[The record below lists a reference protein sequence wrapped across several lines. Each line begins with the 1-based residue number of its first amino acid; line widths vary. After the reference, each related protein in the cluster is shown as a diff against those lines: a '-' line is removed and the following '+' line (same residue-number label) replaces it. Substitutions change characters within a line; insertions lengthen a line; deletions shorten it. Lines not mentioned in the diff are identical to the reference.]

1 MKNDNQSQKI
11 PIFSVKTGKL
21 EMKDKI
27 IKSDE
32 EWKKILTPQQFN
44 VARKQ
49 GTELAFTGK
58 YHDCH
63 EDGIYKCVC
72 CDIDLF
78 DSKTK
83 FESGTGWQSF
93 YEPVAEE
100 NVKTR
105 TDKSH
110 FMIRTEA
117 LCALCDAHLGHIF
130 DDGPP
135 PTGERYCMN
144 SASLKFVKRE
154 EL

>member
-11 PIFSVKTGKL
+11 PIFSIKTGKL

-83 FESGTGWQSF
+83 FESGTGWPSF

-117 LCALCDAHLGHIF
+117 LCTLCDAHLGHIF

-135 PTGERYCMN
+135 PTGKRYCMN

>member
-1 MKNDNQSQKI
+1 MNNNSTRERI
-11 PIFSVKTGKL
+11 PIYSTKTGKVEL
-21 EMKDKI
+21 MEKV

-32 EWKKILTPQQFN
+32 EWKKILTPKQFD
-44 VARKQ
+44 VARKK

-58 YHDCH
+58 LNDCK
-63 EDGIYKCVC
+63 EDGIYKCVS

-78 DSKTK
+78 DSKSK
-83 FESGTGWQSF
+83 FESGTGWPSF
-93 YEPVAEE
+93 FEPIAEE
-100 NVKTR
+100 NVKTK

-110 FMIRTEA
+110 FMVRNEV
-117 LCALCDAHLGHIF
+117 LCSLCDAHLGHVF

-144 SASLKFVKRE
+144 SAALKFVKRE